1 MKKVIFFFGVVIL
14 GLTFTS
20 VASNAGN
27 GGYFVGS
34 SSEGLVVPKLDLGR
48 INTGIFEK
56 GKEEEVVVIEEVVE
70 IALKRP
76 RRYVVDKGDCLWK
89 IAEKVYG
96 NGFLWGKLFKANR
109 SKIKDPNLIYPGQ
122 IFNIP

>member
-1 MKKVIFFFGVVIL
+1 MKKIIFLFVAVIL
-14 GLTFTS
+14 GITFTS
-20 VASNAGN
+20 VVSNAGN
-27 GGYFVGS
+27 EGYVVGS
-34 SSEGLVVPKLDLGR
+34 SSESLIVPKLDLDR

-56 GKEEEVVVIEEVVE
+56 SKGKEVVVVVE
-70 IALKRP
+70 ITQSRL
-76 RRYVVDKGDCLWK
+76 RRCVVKKGDCLWR

-96 NGFLWGKLFKANR
+96 NGFLWGKLFNANR

>member
-1 MKKVIFFFGVVIL
+1 MKKIMFLFVAVIL
-14 GLTFTS
+14 GITFTS
-20 VASNAGN
+20 VVSNAGN
-27 GGYFVGS
+27 EGYVVGS
-34 SSEGLVVPKLDLGR
+34 SSESLVAPKLDLDR

-56 GKEEEVVVIEEVVE
+56 SKGKEVVVVE
-70 IALKRP
+70 ITQSRL
-76 RRYVVDKGDCLWK
+76 RRCVVKKGDSLWR

-96 NGFLWGKLFKANR
+96 NGFLWGKLFNANR